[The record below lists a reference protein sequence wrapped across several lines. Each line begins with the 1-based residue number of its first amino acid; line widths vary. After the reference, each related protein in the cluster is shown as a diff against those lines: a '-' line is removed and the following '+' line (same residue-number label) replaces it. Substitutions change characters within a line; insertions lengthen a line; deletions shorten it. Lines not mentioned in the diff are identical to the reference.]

1 MSFMQPPVPQFPPNP
16 TVGQVFLNWVWNGSQ
31 WVCRTA
37 GPVCQTKVFTTSQTY
52 FPAPGLTVAIV
63 EAWGGGGGGGGAQLA
78 ATGAAVGGGGGGS
91 GGRSHSVLSAALLL
105 NG

>member
-37 GPVCQTKVFTTSQTY
+37 GPVAQTRVFTVSQTY
-52 FPAPGLTVAIV
+52 FPPPGLTFAIV
-63 EAWGGGGGGGGAQLA
+63 EAIGGGGGGGGGRNRA
-78 ATGAAVGGGGGGS
+78 AT
-91 GGRSHSVLSAALLL
+91 
-105 NG
+105 